1 MATVIPGG
9 LVGPTG
15 AQIQQQSTSQLQQGA
30 TAGAQIFENKRQFN
44 VQQKMATL
52 DKLASQTAGGYMTLL
67 QGPNGSA
74 FVDEMFGGLG
84 VSSATRDRFKET
96 FLNAPPTP
104 QAIYERDLS
113 LFMRSIQEGSGE
125 AAAQEAL
132 DSIEQARNNA
142 QSTTTQPVE
151 ATPGGTPVGS
161 EVNLPSDVQQ
171 SVVPTEGVQPVRN
184 QLIRAIADGIK
195 NDPALQGIT
204 DLASLEFNPELKNKV
219 QSIINNTLQTYLKG
233 ENLSDADRK
242 VITDMGDSI
251 NVAQAY
257 KWSQGIDL
265 PGISQ
270 PPDTNIR
277 ETTVTNP
284 ITIMAETL
292 DTTNVPVREEGESD
306 VDFGNRVG
314 DFVNSI
320 IPRSAEFG
328 RGDEGVTL
336 PDGTVL
342 TPQQAT
348 VVRQQII
355 WNLENGKDPGYI
367 PTPKEK
373 ADLPFWQEGYV
384 YGQQD
389 SGTYSSTVP
398 EKKANALSSEYSAI
412 VNDVNSELTANGV
425 VSAQTAQKTKVKV
438 NKILKFRDYDLAEEN
453 TPEGNAQREEILNR
467 FNSMLNDP
475 NALRAMAIGM
485 PESAAALLTVA
496 DQVRQEKQLA
506 NPDSTLNQNLALENA
521 KLQLQFQKLGL
532 DIQKAQA
539 AFIKQSVELGINL
552 TGMDQNTFQKAVLW
566 SMRGEPMLSHEDR
579 LLLADTKA
587 NMDALIEKEGN
598 NVVNRADFKAWLDI
612 MNGIMNKATGTDG
625 LKYISEENYGFLD
638 MFDLLV
644 KDTTPFNVLEAN
656 EADPGLS
663 TETVPVEEPDPNEA
677 AVADKYGV
685 N

>member
-1 MATVIPGG
+1 MATVIQGG
-9 LVGPTG
+9 LEGPTG
-15 AQIQQQSTSQLQQGA
+15 AQLGQNAFRNLQQGV
-30 TAGAQIFENKRQFN
+30 TAGVQIGENKRQFN
-44 VQQKMATL
+44 VQQKMAAL
-52 DKLASQTAGGYMTLL
+52 DKLAAQTAGGYMTLL
-67 QGPNGSA
+67 QGKNGST

-84 VSSATRDRFKET
+84 VSSATRERFKET

-113 LFMRSIQEGSGE
+113 LFMLSLQKGSGE

-132 DSIEQARNNA
+132 DSIEQARSNA
-142 QSTTTQPVE
+142 QSDATQPVE
-151 ATPGGTPVGS
+151 ASPGGTPVGN
-161 EVNLPSDVQQ
+161 EVNLPSEVQQ
-171 SVVPTEGVQPVRN
+171 SVVPTEEIQPIRN
-184 QLIRAIADGIK
+184 QLIRTISDGIR

-204 DLASLEFNPELKNKV
+204 DLASLEFTPELKNKV
-219 QSIINNTLQTYLKG
+219 QTIINTTLQTYLKG

-242 VITDMGDSI
+242 IITDMQGSI
-251 NVAQAY
+251 DVTQAY

-265 PGISQ
+265 PGIEQ
-270 PPDTNIR
+270 PPDTHITK
-277 ETTVTNP
+277 TTTTNP
-284 ITIMAETL
+284 ISVLAGQL
-292 DTTNVPVREEGESD
+292 DITNVPIKNEGESD

-314 DFVNSI
+314 DYVNSI

-336 PDGTVL
+336 PNGTKL

-348 VVRQQII
+348 TTRQQII

-373 ADLPFWQEGYV
+373 EDLPFWKEGYV

-398 EKKANALSSEYSAI
+398 EKKVDALSSEYTAV
-412 VNDVNSELTANGV
+412 VNDVNSELAANGV
-425 VSAQTAQKTKVKV
+425 VSAQTAQRTKVKV

-453 TPEGNAQREEILNR
+453 TPEGNAQREEILTR
-467 FNSMLNDP
+467 FNAMINDP

-506 NPDSTLNQNLALENA
+506 DPDSMLNQNLALEQA

-532 DIQKAQA
+532 DMQKAQA
-539 AFIKQSVELGINL
+539 DFIAQSIKLGINL
-552 TGMDQNTFQKAVLW
+552 TDMDQNTFQKAVLW

-579 LLLADTKA
+579 LLLEDAKV
-587 NMDALIEKEGN
+587 NMDALIKDVGP
-598 NVVNRADFKAWLDI
+598 NVVNRKDFLAWLDI
-612 MNGIMNKATGTDG
+612 MNGLMNKATGTDG
-625 LKYISEENYGFLD
+625 LKYVSEKNYGWFGA
-638 MFDLLV
+638 FDIFV
-644 KDTTPFNVLEAN
+644 KDTTPFNVLGTNEVDPAATVTEEVPISEDERALEA
-656 EADPGLS
+656 EIPQ
-663 TETVPVEEPDPNEA
+663 
-677 AVADKYGV
+677 
-685 N
+685 